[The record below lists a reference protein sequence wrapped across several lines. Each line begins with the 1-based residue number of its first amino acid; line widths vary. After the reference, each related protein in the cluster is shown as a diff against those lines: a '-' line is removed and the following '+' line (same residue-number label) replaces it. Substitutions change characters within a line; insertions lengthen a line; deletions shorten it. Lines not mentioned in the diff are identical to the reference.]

1 MFISRTCLVKNKH
14 TAGGAQLILHDYF
27 KLAAMGAIELL
38 SGLAGSSL
46 IFWVVI
52 GAVAHARWIQDLL
65 NNESSKIDTQN
76 LAIEQHGYVSVKPS
90 NGKFYAKRGF
100 VFGYWDSEPKPNELA
115 IEVRDS
121 PKIFDLAG
129 INLIVFSSVFVLIVV
144 SKGLFS
150 IVGMG

>member
-1 MFISRTCLVKNKH
+1 
-14 TAGGAQLILHDYF
+14 
-27 KLAAMGAIELL
+27 MGAIELL

-100 VFGYWDSEPKPNELA
+100 VFGYWDREPKPNELA

-129 INLIVFSSVFVLIVV
+129 INLIVFTSVFVLIVV

-150 IVGMG
+150 IAGMG